1 MYRLKVKEVANS
13 KKITQSKLSRLAD
26 INNRTMHLIY
36 YEPTTANI
44 TMSTLDKIAVA
55 LGVDISELIES
66 VKKDGTA

>member
-1 MYRLKVKEVANS
+1 MYRLKVKEVAS
-13 KKITQSKLSRLAD
+13 QKGITQSRLSRISD

-36 YEPTTANI
+36 YGPTTANI

-66 VKKDGTA
+66 VKEGGTA